1 MAKGFTVEI
10 EGLQELKRKYDQLPT
25 KLRKD
30 IGAEIGFAAEEIK
43 GLAQEAAPADQGILR
58 NEISVEKID
67 ELNYEVISGAEYS
80 PFVEFG
86 TRHKTQIPPGLEEFA
101 SDFAGGGNIKTPT
114 SLTAKEAI
122 FAWCERKGI
131 EKKIWYAIYVSL
143 MVKGVTPHPFFFKQG
158 FIVKPKLEANIQ
170 NVLNNQ

>member
-1 MAKGFTVEI
+1 MAKGFRIEI
-10 EGLQELKRKYDQLPT
+10 EGLKEYKRKLDQLPT

-43 GLAQEAAPADQGILR
+43 GLAQEAAPSDQGILR
-58 NEISVEKID
+58 NEISVKKID

-86 TRHKTQIPPGLEEFA
+86 TRHKVQIPPGLEEFA
-101 SDFAGGGNIKTPT
+101 GDFTGGKHIKTPT
-114 SLTAKEAI
+114 SLSAKEAV

-131 EKKIWYAIYVSL
+131 EKKLWYPIYVSL
-143 MVKGVTPHPFFFKQG
+143 MVKGVTPRPFFFKQG
-158 FIVKPKLEANIQ
+158 FVVKPKLEKNIQ